1 MEKTTKKK
9 ATPKPVAQ
17 PIAKKNSWEVKDR
30 TYLLLGEHSPLTYTI
45 ASRHTYKYPLLWF
58 DETTNQQR
66 ELRYATNQ
74 TSPFVDEQKGEAT
87 LGHIIFRNGILS
99 VPKQQQNLQKLLSIY
114 HPLKDKKYKEFDPV
128 VEAVD
133 DLDVMEV
140 TIEALNAAKEI
151 DVTLAEAILRVDL
164 GSKVSKMS
172 SKEIR
177 RDVLIYA
184 KENPQLFLELAND
197 ENVELRNVAI
207 VAEEMGII
215 KLSQDQRS
223 FSIAKTGRKIMNV
236 PFDENP
242 YSAMAAYFKT
252 DEGVEL
258 YKTIQKKLG
267 KKSYKL
273 SPREI
278 RTNNYRKEKG
288 LPPLNFGEKDMLKT
302 YKQKSKG

>member
-1 MEKTTKKK
+1 
-9 ATPKPVAQ
+9 
-17 PIAKKNSWEVKDR
+17 
-30 TYLLLGEHSPLTYTI
+30 
-45 ASRHTYKYPLLWF
+45 
-58 DETTNQQR
+58 
-66 ELRYATNQ
+66 
-74 TSPFVDEQKGEAT
+74 
-87 LGHIIFRNGILS
+87 
-99 VPKQQQNLQKLLSIY
+99 
-114 HPLKDKKYKEFDPV
+114 
-128 VEAVD
+128 
-133 DLDVMEV
+133 MEV

-184 KENPQLFLELAND
+184 KDNPQLFLELAND

-267 KKSYKL
+267 
-273 SPREI
+273 
-278 RTNNYRKEKG
+278 
-288 LPPLNFGEKDMLKT
+288 
-302 YKQKSKG
+302 

>member
-1 MEKTTKKK
+1 MEKTMAKAPQTKKAAK
-9 ATPKPVAQ
+9 PAIKTAAPK
-17 PIAKKNSWEVKDR
+17 NNWEIKDR
-30 TYLLLGEHSPLTYTI
+30 TYILTSDQTPLTYTI

-87 LGHIIFRNGILS
+87 LGHIVFRNGTLT
-99 VPKQQQNLQKLLSIY
+99 VTKAQQNLQKLLSLY

-133 DLDVMEV
+133 DLDYIEI
-140 TIEALNAAKEI
+140 TIEALNAAREMEI
-151 DVTLAEAILRVDL
+151 DLAEAILRVEV
-164 GSKVSKMS
+164 GSKVNKMS
-172 SKEIR
+172 SKEIK
-177 RDVLIYA
+177 RDLLIYA
-184 KENPQLFLELAND
+184 KDNPKLFLELAND
-197 ENVELRNVAI
+197 ENVQLRNVAI
-207 VAEEMGII
+207 NAAEMGII
-215 KLSQDQRS
+215 KLSQDQRT
-223 FSIAKTGRKIMNV
+223 FSIANTGRKIMNV

-267 KKSYKL
+267 
-273 SPREI
+273 
-278 RTNNYRKEKG
+278 
-288 LPPLNFGEKDMLKT
+288 
-302 YKQKSKG
+302 